1 MQVDLEHADALS
13 SAAKVIN
20 PADDSYDPQSVLT
33 AYALLEAEYGELT
46 QLQRGSAEYIARA
59 KELTDQTTASVY
71 EQAAAYG
78 VVTNR
83 QAQAAQA
90 AADGQREHRFKR
102 VEENG
107 YQGGVGYL
115 ESTVRRAEEAG
126 EDVTAAWNSAL
137 DELDAA
143 GHLDAM
149 CQMFG
154 DISNLAVECGGD
166 VEEIVRRLYEMRDAA
181 QSISLSDM
189 AEELRRERTSN
200 AAETDS
206 YDDQVGA
213 LLSAF
218 GEGGTEGVL
227 AAMEVWNGFDESL
240 QQSIAETYPSLVI
253 ALDDANQA
261 AQSLKEGVG
270 ELAEGEDAL
279 SDSSQT
285 AEKKMAALG
294 SELNAAKKSSS
305 AKYFKNTAKAIE
317 ELKHGAVS
325 VSDAFGTYN
334 KEAET
339 AVKANEEYQAASKKM
354 AAGTKVAASEIDTL
368 SEYLGNINP
377 QILLANWD
385 QVGPMLSSAL
395 AEGED
400 AFRRL
405 NEAAFI
411 SITGTS
417 VADFSA
423 LTSGLI
429 SVQNLAADAVDALIA
444 TGQWTM
450 ETITMPQEGAQWN
463 PLTGVWTRTRIATN
477 QNVLRYTGSNPLKG
491 GSSGKKRSGGG
502 GGGKGGGGGGSSS
515 TSVSQ
520 STQKLLDKMDEAVDA
535 GDHRRKMA
543 QLAQQYHEV
552 RGEIQGVILYLG
564 KEKEIVQENSTTLTG
579 YIAELKNQMAA
590 QRAIMS
596 KNKEGSK
603 KYKQAAT
610 DLEALQK
617 QHQQYS
623 ETLLQNKID
632 LEELTKE
639 IKEQQD
645 AIRDMEIDLRE
656 LIHDAILDREALNKR
671 MLEGQI
677 DVENELIDVITRRY
691 EKERDQLIE
700 LAEAKR
706 DALNEELTA
715 LDEQL
720 AARKKLSEEED
731 KAKELAE
738 KEAQLARISAD
749 PTRKKEEL
757 KLRQEIADLREE
769 MAWDIA
775 EDEVDAQ
782 KKAIESQIESL
793 EDYIE
798 YVENYYEELLNNPRK
813 LIEELKELLSQSDAE
828 IIDWLVKNHEDYETA
843 TDATRE
849 NMRRGWQEMLDDMR
863 GHTTTYWEEVE
874 EIIAGGDDAIIQFL
888 KDNCQDYKDA
898 GKLQAEAYVDEW
910 KKKLEDLRNAY
921 KQVSGDIKSYDY
933 TPTTSAKGS
942 GSSSSGGGSS
952 GKKSGGSS
960 TKVTKYKA
968 TYPAIGKAKG
978 GTLSGYSSPEEAE
991 KAARSKI
998 NSICRE
1004 LSGSSSGM
1012 IGEWARS
1019 FYSKIKVT
1027 AYAKGGLNQDTG
1039 LAWLDGTK
1047 SRPERILSPYQTE
1060 LFEDLLKTLHAI
1072 RTVQV
1077 PQAVVRPQLPET
1089 VQNQPLTIES
1099 ITVNVERLEKEA
1111 DYDAMAERVGEK
1123 IMERAMRGMAVGG
1136 LRLG

>member
-13 SAAKVIN
+13 SAAKAIN
-20 PADDSYDPQSVLT
+20 PADGSYDPQSVLT

-90 AADGQREHRFKR
+90 AADGQRERRFKR

-107 YQGGVGYL
+107 YQGGVSYL
-115 ESTVRRAEEAG
+115 ESTVRKAEEAG
-126 EDVTAAWNSAL
+126 EDVTAAWNNAL

-149 CQMFG
+149 YQMFG

-189 AEELRRERTSN
+189 AEELRRERTAN

-285 AEKKMAALG
+285 VEKKMAALG

-305 AKYFKNTAKAIE
+305 AKYFNNTAKAIE
-317 ELKHGAVS
+317 ELKHGAIS

-368 SEYLGNINP
+368 AEYLGNINP

-405 NEAAFI
+405 NEAAFVT
-411 SITGTS
+411 ITGTS

-423 LTSGLI
+423 LTNGLI
-429 SVQNLAADAVDALIA
+429 SIQNLAADAVDALIA

-463 PLTGVWTRTRIATN
+463 PLTGVWTRTRINTN

-491 GSSGKKRSGGG
+491 GGSGKKSSGGG

-579 YIAELKNQMAA
+579 YIAELENQMAA

-632 LEELTKE
+632 LEELTKA
-639 IKEQQD
+639 IQEQQD
-645 AIRDMEIDLRE
+645 AIRDMEIDLRDICE
-656 LIHDAILDREALNKR
+656 MLRCAGMCYAL
-671 MLEGQI
+671 
-677 DVENELIDVITRRY
+677 ENE
-691 EKERDQLIE
+691 
-700 LAEAKR
+700 
-706 DALNEELTA
+706 
-715 LDEQL
+715 
-720 AARKKLSEEED
+720 
-731 KAKELAE
+731 
-738 KEAQLARISAD
+738 
-749 PTRKKEEL
+749 
-757 KLRQEIADLREE
+757 
-769 MAWDIA
+769 
-775 EDEVDAQ
+775 
-782 KKAIESQIESL
+782 
-793 EDYIE
+793 
-798 YVENYYEELLNNPRK
+798 
-813 LIEELKELLSQSDAE
+813 
-828 IIDWLVKNHEDYETA
+828 
-843 TDATRE
+843 
-849 NMRRGWQEMLDDMR
+849 
-863 GHTTTYWEEVE
+863 
-874 EIIAGGDDAIIQFL
+874 
-888 KDNCQDYKDA
+888 
-898 GKLQAEAYVDEW
+898 
-910 KKKLEDLRNAY
+910 
-921 KQVSGDIKSYDY
+921 
-933 TPTTSAKGS
+933 
-942 GSSSSGGGSS
+942 
-952 GKKSGGSS
+952 
-960 TKVTKYKA
+960 
-968 TYPAIGKAKG
+968 
-978 GTLSGYSSPEEAE
+978 
-991 KAARSKI
+991 
-998 NSICRE
+998 
-1004 LSGSSSGM
+1004 
-1012 IGEWARS
+1012 
-1019 FYSKIKVT
+1019 
-1027 AYAKGGLNQDTG
+1027 
-1039 LAWLDGTK
+1039 
-1047 SRPERILSPYQTE
+1047 
-1060 LFEDLLKTLHAI
+1060 
-1072 RTVQV
+1072 
-1077 PQAVVRPQLPET
+1077 
-1089 VQNQPLTIES
+1089 
-1099 ITVNVERLEKEA
+1099 
-1111 DYDAMAERVGEK
+1111 
-1123 IMERAMRGMAVGG
+1123 
-1136 LRLG
+1136 

>member
-1 MQVDLEHADALS
+1 MQVNLEHADALS
-13 SAAKVIN
+13 SAAKAIN
-20 PADDSYDPQSVLT
+20 PADGSYDPQSVLT

-90 AADGQREHRFKR
+90 TASGQRERRFKR

-107 YQGGVGYL
+107 YQGGVSYL
-115 ESTVRRAEEAG
+115 ESTVRKAEEAG
-126 EDVTAAWNSAL
+126 EDVTAVWNNAL

-189 AEELRRERTSN
+189 AEELRRERTAN
-200 AAETDS
+200 TAETDS

-218 GEGGTEGVL
+218 SEGGTEGVL

-240 QQSIAETYPSLVI
+240 QLSIAETYPSLVI

-305 AKYFKNTAKAIE
+305 AKYFKSTAKAIE

-354 AAGTKVAASEIDTL
+354 ATGTKVAASEIDTL
-368 SEYLGNINP
+368 AEYLGNIDP

-429 SVQNLAADAVDALIA
+429 SVQNLAANAVDALIA

-463 PLTGVWTRTRIATN
+463 PLTGVWTRTRINTN

-491 GSSGKKRSGGG
+491 GSSGKKSSGG

-564 KEKEIVQENSTTLTG
+564 KEKENVQENSTTLTG
-579 YIAELKNQMAA
+579 YIAELENQMAA

-632 LEELTKE
+632 LEELTKA
-639 IKEQQD
+639 IQEQQD

-731 KAKELAE
+731 KAKTLAE

-769 MAWDIA
+769 MAWNIA

-793 EDYIE
+793 DDYIE

-813 LIEELKELLSQSDAE
+813 LVEELKELLFQSDAE
-828 IIDWLVKNHEDYETA
+828 IIDWLTKNHEDYETA

-849 NMRRGWQEMLDDMR
+849 NMRLGWQEMLDNMR
-863 GHTTTYWEEVE
+863 GYTTTYWKEVE
-874 EIIAGGDDAIIQFL
+874 EIIASGDDAIIQFL
-888 KDNCQDYKDA
+888 KDNCQDYKEA

-921 KQVSGDIKSYDY
+921 KQVSGDIKAYDY

-942 GSSSSGGGSS
+942 GSSSSGGSG
-952 GKKSGGSS
+952 GKKSGSNTS
-960 TKVTKYKA
+960 TKRFVASGTGYAEAYRQTATSIQYNGA
-968 TYPAIGKAKG
+968 TYVKDPKSDYWYKTSDARQIDG
-978 GTLSGYSSPEEAE
+978 GRTYYWKTGTTRYIRKYLE
-991 KAARSKI
+991 
-998 NSICRE
+998 
-1004 LSGSSSGM
+1004 
-1012 IGEWARS
+1012 
-1019 FYSKIKVT
+1019 
-1027 AYAKGGLNQDTG
+1027 GGVVSDAG

-1047 SRPERILSPYQTE
+1047 SRPERVLSPYQTE

-1072 RTVQV
+1072 RTVQA
-1077 PQAVVRPQLPET
+1077 PQAVVCPQLPET

-1099 ITVNVERLEKEA
+1099 ITVNVEQLEKEA

>member
-13 SAAKVIN
+13 SAAKAIN
-20 PADDSYDPQSVLT
+20 PADGSYDPQSVLT

-90 AADGQREHRFKR
+90 AADGQRERRFKR

-107 YQGGVGYL
+107 YQGGVSYL
-115 ESTVRRAEEAG
+115 ESTVRKAKEG
-126 EDVTAAWNSAL
+126 SEDVTAAWDNAL

-189 AEELRRERTSN
+189 AEELRRERTAN

-218 GEGGTEGVL
+218 GKGGTEGVL

-285 AEKKMAALG
+285 VEKKMAALG

-339 AVKANEEYQAASKKM
+339 AVKANEEYQTASKKM

-368 SEYLGNINP
+368 AEYLGNINP

-405 NEAAFI
+405 NKAAFI
-411 SITGTS
+411 TITGTS

-463 PLTGVWTRTRIATN
+463 PLTGVWTRTRINTN

-491 GSSGKKRSGGG
+491 GSSGKKSSDGG
-502 GGGKGGGGGGSSS
+502 GGGKGGGGGGSS

-520 STQKLLDKMDEAVDA
+520 STQKLLDRMDEAVDA

-579 YIAELKNQMAA
+579 YISELENQMAA

-617 QHQQYS
+617 LHQQYS
-623 ETLLQNKID
+623 ETL
-632 LEELTKE
+632 
-639 IKEQQD
+639 
-645 AIRDMEIDLRE
+645 
-656 LIHDAILDREALNKR
+656 
-671 MLEGQI
+671 
-677 DVENELIDVITRRY
+677 
-691 EKERDQLIE
+691 
-700 LAEAKR
+700 
-706 DALNEELTA
+706 
-715 LDEQL
+715 
-720 AARKKLSEEED
+720 
-731 KAKELAE
+731 
-738 KEAQLARISAD
+738 
-749 PTRKKEEL
+749 
-757 KLRQEIADLREE
+757 
-769 MAWDIA
+769 
-775 EDEVDAQ
+775 
-782 KKAIESQIESL
+782 
-793 EDYIE
+793 
-798 YVENYYEELLNNPRK
+798 
-813 LIEELKELLSQSDAE
+813 
-828 IIDWLVKNHEDYETA
+828 
-843 TDATRE
+843 
-849 NMRRGWQEMLDDMR
+849 
-863 GHTTTYWEEVE
+863 
-874 EIIAGGDDAIIQFL
+874 
-888 KDNCQDYKDA
+888 
-898 GKLQAEAYVDEW
+898 
-910 KKKLEDLRNAY
+910 
-921 KQVSGDIKSYDY
+921 
-933 TPTTSAKGS
+933 
-942 GSSSSGGGSS
+942 
-952 GKKSGGSS
+952 
-960 TKVTKYKA
+960 
-968 TYPAIGKAKG
+968 
-978 GTLSGYSSPEEAE
+978 
-991 KAARSKI
+991 
-998 NSICRE
+998 
-1004 LSGSSSGM
+1004 
-1012 IGEWARS
+1012 
-1019 FYSKIKVT
+1019 
-1027 AYAKGGLNQDTG
+1027 
-1039 LAWLDGTK
+1039 
-1047 SRPERILSPYQTE
+1047 
-1060 LFEDLLKTLHAI
+1060 
-1072 RTVQV
+1072 
-1077 PQAVVRPQLPET
+1077 
-1089 VQNQPLTIES
+1089 
-1099 ITVNVERLEKEA
+1099 
-1111 DYDAMAERVGEK
+1111 
-1123 IMERAMRGMAVGG
+1123 
-1136 LRLG
+1136 

>member
-1 MQVDLEHADALS
+1 M
-13 SAAKVIN
+13 
-20 PADDSYDPQSVLT
+20 
-33 AYALLEAEYGELT
+33 
-46 QLQRGSAEYIARA
+46 
-59 KELTDQTTASVY
+59 
-71 EQAAAYG
+71 
-78 VVTNR
+78 
-83 QAQAAQA
+83 
-90 AADGQREHRFKR
+90 
-102 VEENG
+102 
-107 YQGGVGYL
+107 
-115 ESTVRRAEEAG
+115 
-126 EDVTAAWNSAL
+126 
-137 DELDAA
+137 
-143 GHLDAM
+143 
-149 CQMFG
+149 
-154 DISNLAVECGGD
+154 
-166 VEEIVRRLYEMRDAA
+166 
-181 QSISLSDM
+181 
-189 AEELRRERTSN
+189 EELRRERTSN
-200 AAETDS
+200 VAQTDS

-240 QQSIAETYPSLVI
+240 QQSVAETYPSLVI

-261 AQSLKEGVG
+261 TQSLKEGVG
-270 ELAEGEDAL
+270 ELANGEDAL

-294 SELNAAKKSSS
+294 TELNAAKKSSS
-305 AKYFKNTAKAIE
+305 AKHFKNTAKAIE

-368 SEYLGNINP
+368 AEYLSNINP

-385 QVGPMLSSAL
+385 QVGPMLASAL

-400 AFRRL
+400 AFHRL

-411 SITGTS
+411 TITGTS

-463 PLTGVWTRTRIATN
+463 PLTGVWTRTRINTN

-491 GSSGKKRSGGG
+491 GSSGKKSSGGG

-579 YIAELKNQMAA
+579 YIAELENQMAA

-632 LEELTKE
+632 LEELTKA

-645 AIRDMEIDLRE
+645 AIRDMEIGLRD

-700 LAEAKR
+700 LAEAK
-706 DALNEELTA
+706 
-715 LDEQL
+715 
-720 AARKKLSEEED
+720 K
-731 KAKELAE
+731 
-738 KEAQLARISAD
+738 
-749 PTRKKEEL
+749 
-757 KLRQEIADLREE
+757 
-769 MAWDIA
+769 
-775 EDEVDAQ
+775 
-782 KKAIESQIESL
+782 
-793 EDYIE
+793 
-798 YVENYYEELLNNPRK
+798 
-813 LIEELKELLSQSDAE
+813 
-828 IIDWLVKNHEDYETA
+828 
-843 TDATRE
+843 
-849 NMRRGWQEMLDDMR
+849 
-863 GHTTTYWEEVE
+863 
-874 EIIAGGDDAIIQFL
+874 
-888 KDNCQDYKDA
+888 A

-921 KQVSGDIKSYDY
+921 KQVSGDIKAYDY
-933 TPTTSAKGS
+933 TPTTSAKNS
-942 GSSSSGGGSS
+942 GSSSKGSS
-952 GKKSGGSS
+952 SSKKT
-960 TKVTKYKA
+960 TKVTKYQA
-968 TYPAIGKAKG
+968 TYPAIGSKRG
-978 GTLSGYSSPEEAE
+978 GTLKGYASPEEAE

-1004 LSGSSSGM
+1004 LSGSSSSM
-1012 IGEWARS
+1012 IGEWART

-1027 AYAKGGLNQDTG
+1027 AYAKGGLNQATG
-1039 LAWLDGTK
+1039 LVWLDGTK
-1047 SRPERILSPYQTE
+1047 AKPERVLSPYQTE

-1099 ITVNVERLEKEA
+1099 ITVNVERPEKEA

>member
-1 MQVDLEHADALS
+1 MQVDLEHAGALS
-13 SAAKVIN
+13 SAAKAIN
-20 PADDSYDPQSVLT
+20 PADGSYDPQSVLT
-33 AYALLEAEYGELT
+33 AYALLETEYGELT

-90 AADGQREHRFKR
+90 AADGQRERRFKR

-107 YQGGVGYL
+107 YQGGVSYL
-115 ESTVRRAEEAG
+115 ESTVRKAEEAG
-126 EDVTAAWNSAL
+126 EDVTAAWDNAL

-189 AEELRRERTSN
+189 AEELRRERTAN

-218 GEGGTEGVL
+218 GKGGTEGVL

-261 AQSLKEGVG
+261 AQSLKEGVN
-270 ELAEGEDAL
+270 ELAKGEDAL

-305 AKYFKNTAKAIE
+305 AKYFKSTAKAIE

-339 AVKANEEYQAASKKM
+339 AVKANEEYQTASKKM

-368 SEYLGNINP
+368 AEYLGNINP
-377 QILLANWD
+377 QVLLANWD

-411 SITGTS
+411 TITGTS

-444 TGQWTM
+444 TGQWTI

-463 PLTGVWTRTRIATN
+463 PLTGVWTRTRINTN

-491 GSSGKKRSGGG
+491 GGSGKKSSGGG
-502 GGGKGGGGGGSSS
+502 SGKGGGGGGSSS

-579 YIAELKNQMAA
+579 YIAELENQMAA

-603 KYKQAAT
+603 KYKQVAA

-632 LEELTKE
+632 LEELTKA
-639 IKEQQD
+639 IQKQQD
-645 AIRDMEIDLRE
+645 AIRDMEIDLRD

-706 DALNEELTA
+706 NALNEELTA

-738 KEAQLARISAD
+738 KEA
-749 PTRKKEEL
+749 
-757 KLRQEIADLREE
+757 
-769 MAWDIA
+769 
-775 EDEVDAQ
+775 
-782 KKAIESQIESL
+782 
-793 EDYIE
+793 
-798 YVENYYEELLNNPRK
+798 
-813 LIEELKELLSQSDAE
+813 
-828 IIDWLVKNHEDYETA
+828 
-843 TDATRE
+843 
-849 NMRRGWQEMLDDMR
+849 
-863 GHTTTYWEEVE
+863 
-874 EIIAGGDDAIIQFL
+874 
-888 KDNCQDYKDA
+888 
-898 GKLQAEAYVDEW
+898 
-910 KKKLEDLRNAY
+910 
-921 KQVSGDIKSYDY
+921 
-933 TPTTSAKGS
+933 
-942 GSSSSGGGSS
+942 
-952 GKKSGGSS
+952 
-960 TKVTKYKA
+960 
-968 TYPAIGKAKG
+968 
-978 GTLSGYSSPEEAE
+978 
-991 KAARSKI
+991 
-998 NSICRE
+998 
-1004 LSGSSSGM
+1004 
-1012 IGEWARS
+1012 
-1019 FYSKIKVT
+1019 
-1027 AYAKGGLNQDTG
+1027 
-1039 LAWLDGTK
+1039 
-1047 SRPERILSPYQTE
+1047 
-1060 LFEDLLKTLHAI
+1060 
-1072 RTVQV
+1072 
-1077 PQAVVRPQLPET
+1077 
-1089 VQNQPLTIES
+1089 
-1099 ITVNVERLEKEA
+1099 
-1111 DYDAMAERVGEK
+1111 
-1123 IMERAMRGMAVGG
+1123 
-1136 LRLG
+1136 